1 MEENKDMNNTA
12 ITNGPDIEENSNS
25 AENAVNENT
34 EKFEKIEKKQ
44 YTAAD
49 TLKETVGTFF
59 PFIKN
64 KRIL

>member
-34 EKFEKIEKKQ
+34 EKFEKSA
-44 YTAAD
+44 TA
-49 TLKETVGTFF
+49 
-59 PFIKN
+59 KN
-64 KRIL
+64 WPAPVNIATPMRGESHHG